1 MLNKLQMHSQMLKNI
16 NQVYQTNGNFHY
28 FIEDSFAQDDI
39 ILPISGRCQRLQ
51 EEIQQID
58 KNRLNKRSI
67 HKISQNERLSDME
80 QDMVNIQVTPFKSTD
95 VIRKNKYHSSATRV
109 SDGSKDT
116 KSDSELGVAAAAS
129 DTMLKRW

>member
-1 MLNKLQMHSQMLKNI
+1 
-16 NQVYQTNGNFHY
+16 
-28 FIEDSFAQDDI
+28 
-39 ILPISGRCQRLQ
+39 
-51 EEIQQID
+51 
-58 KNRLNKRSI
+58 
-67 HKISQNERLSDME
+67 ME